1 MPILKDMAS
10 ISDLAKFFIMLLL
23 YTGYMTWWAASVSHD
38 IEENSEHIKQ
48 HQESDLIFNRQTL
61 ILAETVHNLQE
72 EVKQL
77 KIGDRESAKVHA
89 KCGTIMDIII
99 QRLEKLEK

>member
-38 IEENSEHIKQ
+38 IEQNQSNIYTHINSKEHPFYQTTAIKNITKIQ
-48 HQESDLIFNRQTL
+48 DTHAAILLTL
-61 ILAETVHNLQE
+61 TE
-72 EVKQL
+72 
-77 KIGDRESAKVHA
+77 DHA
-89 KCGTIMDIII
+89 KCRILLENMQEDI
-99 QRLEKLEK
+99 RNLKDFR